1 MREFLLLLS
10 VRAAMLMKGITDTR
24 WQSLSK
30 NISSVLIFGGV
41 AVGTFVIVRMFLA
54 YLVHQV
60 HIDLFTVHRL
70 LSFVMFSFFLSV
82 NMISLLV
89 SYATLYTAEDV
100 PFLFSLPVPHSAVFG
115 ARMVENV
122 ITSSTTLMLLGLA
135 GVLAYGSVFHLD
147 FWSYLFIM
155 FGAFVP
161 FVLIA
166 GMLAVIAL
174 ALLILAA
181 ARIGVRWVMII
192 TIPIYVVVTSVLMRT
207 MDPMTVI
214 RSATFSRGG
223 AAGDA
228 VIEGGAAAG
237 GSAAAGSDA
246 LYWFPSDWLA
256 ELLNALVR
264 HRVAEAWRYAG
275 LLFLLLVVLAVVAA
289 VVGRRWYYASWLA
302 ATEMR
307 MHRTAANG
315 WLRPAIMEFGRF
327 WGYRPHLE
335 AVVKRD
341 FWLFMRD
348 PSQRLHTLIMFFL
361 ACAVVASIRSM
372 DVMVNQPASL
382 VLSFVIVFVFI
393 GFLVSSV
400 ILRFVFPAVSLEGDA
415 FWAVRTA
422 PITLSRLYW
431 MKFAVALASVIV
443 PAELMIMLSIPAMR
457 GHSSLLILAATGMAG
472 LVVAL
477 VSLNLGSGAYYATL
491 NEKNPVKVAS
501 SQGAS
506 VTFLGSLVILLVVA
520 GILALPASFIAG
532 LLGQR
537 SSGLPMTL
545 ALGGIVFIAGAVT
558 VLSHQLGL
566 RALRKDF

>member
-1 MREFLLLLS
+1 MREFLLLLN
-10 VRAAMLMKGITDTR
+10 VRAAMLVKGITDTR
-24 WQSLSK
+24 WQTLSK

-41 AVGTFVIVRMFLA
+41 AVGTFVIVRVFMV

-60 HIDLFTVHRL
+60 HVDLFTVHRL
-70 LSFVMFSFFLSV
+70 LSFVLFSFFLSV
-82 NMISLLV
+82 NMVSLLV

-115 ARMVENV
+115 VRMVENV
-122 ITSSTTLMLLGLA
+122 VTSGTTLTLLGLA

-147 FWSYLFIM
+147 IWSYLFIM
-155 FGAFVP
+155 FGAFLP
-161 FVLIA
+161 FVMIA

-174 ALLILAA
+174 ALLILGA
-181 ARIGVRWVMII
+181 ARIGVRWVMAI
-192 TIPIYVVVTSVLMRT
+192 TIPVYLVVTSLLMRT

-214 RSATFSRGG
+214 RSATFSRGS

-228 VIEGGAAAG
+228 VAGEGAAAG
-237 GSAAAGSDA
+237 SGV
-246 LYWFPSDWLA
+246 LYWFPSDWMA
-256 ELLNALVR
+256 EFLNALVR
-264 HRVAEAWRYAG
+264 HQTAEAWGYAG
-275 LLFLLLVVLAVVAA
+275 LLFLLLFILALLAA

-335 AVVKRD
+335 AVLKRD

-348 PSQRLHTLIMFFL
+348 PMQRLHTLIMLFL
-361 ACAVVASIRSM
+361 ACAVVVSIRSM
-372 DVMVNQPASL
+372 DVVIHQPASL

-393 GFLVSSV
+393 GFLVSSI
-400 ILRFVFPAVSLEGDA
+400 ILRFVFPTVSLEGDT

-422 PITLSRLYW
+422 PIALSRLYW
-431 MKFAVALASVIV
+431 MKFAVALAAVLL
-443 PAELMIMLSIPAMR
+443 PAELMILLSVPAMP
-457 GHSSLLILAATGMAG
+457 GYSSLLLLAATGMAG

-520 GILALPASFIAG
+520 GILALPASVVTG
-532 LLGQR
+532 MLGQR
-537 SSGLPMTL
+537 SSGLAMTL
-545 ALGGIVFIAGAVT
+545 ALGGVVIIASAVT

>member
-60 HIDLFTVHRL
+60 HIDLYTVHRL

-89 SYATLYTAEDV
+89 SYATLYTAEDI

-115 ARMVENV
+115 VRMVENV
-122 ITSSTTLMLLGLA
+122 ITSGSTLMLLGLA

-155 FGAFVP
+155 FAAFVP

-174 ALLILAA
+174 ALLILGA
-181 ARIGVRWVMII
+181 ARIGVRWMMSIA
-192 TIPIYVVVTSVLMRT
+192 IPIYVVVTSLLMRT
-207 MDPMTVI
+207 MDPTAVI
-214 RSATFSRGG
+214 RSATFFRG
-223 AAGDA
+223 AAGVD
-228 VIEGGAAAG
+228 AAAG
-237 GSAAAGSDA
+237 EGAAAGSDV

-264 HRVAEAWRYAG
+264 HRVAEAWGYAG

-372 DVMVNQPASL
+372 DVTVNQPASL
-382 VLSFVIVFVFI
+382 VLSFVIVFIFI

-400 ILRFVFPAVSLEGDA
+400 ILRFVFPTVSLEGDA

-443 PAELMIMLSIPAMR
+443 PAELMIVLSVPAMR

-520 GILALPASFIAG
+520 GIVALPASFIAG

-537 SSGLPMTL
+537 SSDLPMTL
-545 ALGGIVFIAGAVT
+545 ALGGIVLIAGAVT